1 MNEMVANTPEQA
13 ETVALLAAANN
24 GLNLPGNAGNGEAAS
39 EEGAFVS
46 DADEPTRPVG
56 PEVGAN

>member
-13 ETVALLAAANN
+13 ETVALLAAVNN
-24 GLNLPGNAGNGEAAS
+24 GLNIPGNAGNGEAAS

-46 DADEPTRPVG
+46 DADEPTVPVL
-56 PEVGAN
+56 N